1 MGLFDTITN
10 ALGGGSGQQ
19 GADENGG
26 LGGLLRQ
33 GGAGASSGIIGQRL
47 AGVGG
52 GQGAGSQ
59 GIGGQGMGGQG
70 VGGQSGY
77 AQALGGQGGGMASML
92 ETLAAN
98 GLGQEVSS
106 WMSNNPNLP
115 VSPQQIHD
123 ALGSQQ
129 VQQLAQSTGLP
140 VGDFLRHL
148 AEHLPTAASQAAGT
162 NPS

>member
-10 ALGGGSGQQ
+10 ALGGTGQQ
-19 GADENGG
+19 GAEGG
-26 LGGLLRQ
+26 LGNLLRQ
-33 GGAGASSGIIGQRL
+33 GGPGASGGIIGQLL
-47 AGVGG
+47 AGFGGG
-52 GQGAGSQ
+52 GQAGAGQ
-59 GIGGQGMGGQG
+59 AGGQGGI
-70 VGGQSGY
+70 
-77 AQALGGQGGGMASML
+77 AQALGGQGGGGMAAMAAML

-98 GLGQEVSS
+98 GLGQQVSS

-140 VGDFLRHL
+140 IGDFLRHL
-148 AEHLPTAASQAAGT
+148 ADHLPTAASQAAGT

>member
-1 MGLFDTITN
+1 MGLFDTITS
-10 ALGGGSGQQ
+10 ALSVGQQ
-19 GADENGG
+19 GANENGG
-26 LGGLLRQ
+26 NAGGLAGGLGSLLRQ
-33 GGAGASSGIIGQRL
+33 GGPGASGGIVGELLSGF
-47 AGVGG
+47 GG
-52 GQGAGSQ
+52 GQTGS
-59 GIGGQGMGGQG
+59 
-70 VGGQSGY
+70 
-77 AQALGGQGGGMASML
+77 AQTAGGQGGGLAGML

-106 WMSNNPNLP
+106 WMSNNPNLL

-148 AEHLPTAASQAAGT
+148 AEHLPNAASQSAGT
-162 NPS
+162 NP

>member
-10 ALGGGSGQQ
+10 ALGVGQQ
-19 GADENGG
+19 GANENGG
-26 LGGLLRQ
+26 NAGGLGSLLQQ
-33 GGAGASSGIIGQRL
+33 GGPGASGGIIGQLL
-47 AGVGG
+47 AGFGG
-52 GQGAGSQ
+52 GQAGA
-59 GIGGQGMGGQG
+59 
-70 VGGQSGY
+70 
-77 AQALGGQGGGMASML
+77 APTAGGQGGGMAAML

-98 GLGQEVSS
+98 GLGQQVSS

-148 AEHLPTAASQAAGT
+148 AEHLPTAASQSAGT
-162 NPS
+162 NAS

>member
-10 ALGGGSGQQ
+10 VLGGGSGQR
-19 GADENGG
+19 GTGEMGG
-26 LGGLLRQ
+26 LGSLLQQ
-33 GGAGASSGIIGQRL
+33 GGPGASSGIIGQLL
-47 AGVGG
+47 AGFGG
-52 GQGAGSQ
+52 GQGTAGPAS
-59 GIGGQGMGGQG
+59 
-70 VGGQSGY
+70 
-77 AQALGGQGGGMASML
+77 GGMAGML

-98 GLGQEVSS
+98 GLGQQVSS

-148 AEHLPTAASQAAGT
+148 ADHLPTAASQAAGT
-162 NPS
+162 NGS